1 MKGVGGS
8 EKACS
13 RDGHP
18 EALVKTRMRKVFES
32 WTLYPIPNPKPN
44 TGNPDSNPTLS
55 GRLRLDILQLHKTEE
70 PNYKPCIELYL
81 AHPRPS
87 RGIFLDTCAQNDP
100 IIFRYSGLG

>member
-1 MKGVGGS
+1 ML
-8 EKACS
+8 
-13 RDGHP
+13 
-18 EALVKTRMRKVFES
+18 EAVRRPVLETGTQRLWSKRGCAKS
-32 WTLYPIPNPKPN
+32 LSLGPNPKPN